1 MAIVRRPQ
9 ASIKLPG
16 HGVISWGHSAA
27 ISVRHFKY
35 HIIKIEYTKQAAAAA
50 ATNNA
55 KGQGRGA
62 GAGVKRAAKG
72 KLNKIN
78 SHFAISLMLMLFYWT
93 EFTPQCAHC

>member
-1 MAIVRRPQ
+1 MIIMAIVRRPQ

-16 HGVISWGHSAA
+16 HGVTSWGHPTA

-35 HIIKIEYTKQAAAAA
+35 HIIKIEYTKQATAA
-50 ATNNA
+50 NNI
-55 KGQGRGA
+55 KGQGRAG

-78 SHFAISLMLMLFYWT
+78 SHFAISLMLMLFY
-93 EFTPQCAHC
+93 

>member
-1 MAIVRRPQ
+1 MIIMAIVRRPQ

-16 HGVISWGHSAA
+16 HGVTSWGHPTA

-50 ATNNA
+50 TAANNI
-55 KGQGRGA
+55 KGQGRAG

-78 SHFAISLMLMLFYWT
+78 SHFAISLMLMLFY
-93 EFTPQCAHC
+93 